1 MTRVMDD
8 SMKRYRSS
16 YFPWLRNSKFRH
28 DLQRHDSVD
37 SEIVDQELRA
47 IQLEATPTT
56 CVPL

>member
-1 MTRVMDD
+1 MTHVMDD

-56 CVPL
+56 